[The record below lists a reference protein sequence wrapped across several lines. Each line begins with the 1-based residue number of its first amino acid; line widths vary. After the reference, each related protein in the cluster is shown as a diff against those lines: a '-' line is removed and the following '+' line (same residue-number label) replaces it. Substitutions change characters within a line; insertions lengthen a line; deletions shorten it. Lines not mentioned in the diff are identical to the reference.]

1 MEARSEGRERGGE
14 RERERAGERPLSGEQ
29 REALRREILRE
40 LERLESSMRVTEE
53 GLRPVELDPGAVGRL
68 SRIDELQNQ
77 ALTRNLREREQ
88 LKLGGLLQALRRLE
102 AGVYGLCTECGCEIS
117 FDRLLVFP
125 ETSTCRACTA

>member
-1 MEARSEGRERGGE
+1 MTEAERRKDRETHLTGDE
-14 RERERAGERPLSGEQ
+14 LDT
-29 REALRREILRE
+29 LRRDILRQ
-40 LERLESSMRVTEE
+40 LERLERSMRVTDE

-102 AGVYGLCTECGCEIS
+102 DGVYGLCTECGGEIS
-117 FDRLLVFP
+117 FERLLVFP
-125 ETSTCRACTA
+125 ETATCVGCSA

>member
-1 MEARSEGRERGGE
+1 MSESGPRDASRPESKV
-14 RERERAGERPLSGEQ
+14 AGPTHLSAE
-29 REALRREILRE
+29 EIETLRREVLRQ
-40 LERLESSMRVTEE
+40 LERLERSMRVTDE

-88 LKLGGLLQALRRLE
+88 IQLGGLLRAFQRLE
-102 AGVYGLCTECGCEIS
+102 EGVYGLCIECGGEIP

-125 ETSTCRACTA
+125 ETATCVDCSA

>member
-1 MEARSEGRERGGE
+1 MTEAERRRDRETHLTADE
-14 RERERAGERPLSGEQ
+14 LDT
-29 REALRREILRE
+29 LRRDILQELGR
-40 LERLESSMRVTEE
+40 LERSMRVTDE

-102 AGVYGLCTECGCEIS
+102 NGVYGLCTECGGEIP

-125 ETSTCRACTA
+125 ETATCVGCSA